1 MLCIGHR
8 GAMGHEPENTLLS
21 VKKALALGVDAIEI
35 DVYNV
40 EDNLVV
46 IHDRDLSRTTNGTGC
61 VEQQSF
67 AYLRSLDAGQGEQ
80 IPTLPEVLETVDRQ
94 VTVNIELKGG
104 NTAKLATTLILE
116 YLERGWDIEDFVVSS
131 FNHYELNLVKTNCP
145 QISTGML
152 IYGLPWE
159 YLTIASRLQA
169 NIVIFSVE
177 FVTSAIVKAVHQQN
191 LPIWVY
197 TVNRLGDIHRMRE
210 LGVDGVFTNYPERVF
225 NN

>member
-21 VKKALALGVDAIEI
+21 VRKALALGVDAIEI

-46 IHDRDLSRTTNGTGC
+46 IHDRDLSRTTNGTGNI
-61 VEQQSF
+61 EEQSF
-67 AYLRSLDAGQGEQ
+67 AYLRSLDAGKGEQ

-104 NTAKLATTLILE
+104 NTAKLVTTLILE

-131 FNHYELNLVKTNCP
+131 FNHYELNLVKTNCA

-159 YLTIASRLQA
+159 YLTMADRLQA
-169 NIVIFSVE
+169 NIVIFSLD
-177 FVTSAIVKAVHQQN
+177 FVTPAIVKAVHQQN
-191 LPIWVY
+191 LAIWVY
-197 TVNRLGDIHRMRE
+197 TVNRLEDIHRIRKI
-210 LGVDGVFTNYPERVF
+210 GVDALFTNYPERVF